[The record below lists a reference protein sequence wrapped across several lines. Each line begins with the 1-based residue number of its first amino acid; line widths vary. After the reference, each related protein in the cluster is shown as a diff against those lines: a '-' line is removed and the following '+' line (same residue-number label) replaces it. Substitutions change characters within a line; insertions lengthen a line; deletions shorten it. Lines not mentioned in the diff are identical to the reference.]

1 MQLGGGGYDVVGA
14 LAVAVSLAI
23 GLAAREFGRALAA
36 DRLGDASPRRWGRLT
51 PNPVAWADAFG
62 TVILP
67 ALLVVLWAAGYRF
80 PPFAYAKPLPLDTS
94 NLRRY
99 PRDVVLV
106 SIAGPV
112 VNLVLAVVA
121 GVLVAIGLGS
131 GPGTTCLLLSDF
143 ILTNV
148 TLAVFHL
155 LPIPGL
161 DGARMLAL
169 VMSPRAREVY
179 RNLDQYLVLFILL
192 IYFLLGGPALAI
204 VTVLRDA
211 ILGLVPGG
219 SGC

>member
-1 MQLGGGGYDVVGA
+1 VQIGGGGYDVLGA
-14 LAVAVSLAI
+14 LAVAASLVV
-23 GLAAREFGRALAA
+23 GLAAREYGRALAA

-51 PNPVAWADAFG
+51 PNPAAWADPFG

-67 ALLVVLWAAGYRF
+67 ALLVALWAAGLHL

-106 SIAGPV
+106 SLAGPL
-112 VNLVLAVVA
+112 VNVALAVVA
-121 GVLVAIGLGS
+121 GVLVRLGLGS
-131 GPGTTCLLLSDF
+131 ASGTTCVALSAF
-143 ILTNV
+143 VLTNV

-179 RNLDQYLVLFILL
+179 RNLDQYLILFVLL
-192 IYFLLGGPALAI
+192 IFFLLGGIALSI
-204 VTVLRDA
+204 VEVLRDA
-211 ILGLVPGG
+211 LLDVVVGG

>member
-1 MQLGGGGYDVVGA
+1 VQIGGGGYDVLGA
-14 LAVAVSLAI
+14 LAVAASFVV
-23 GLAAREFGRALAA
+23 GLAAREYGRALAA

-51 PNPVAWADAFG
+51 PNPAAWADPFG

-67 ALLVVLWAAGYRF
+67 ALLVALWAAGLHL
-80 PPFAYAKPLPLDTS
+80 PPFAYAKPLPLDSS

-106 SIAGPV
+106 SLAGPL
-112 VNLVLAVVA
+112 VNVALAVVA
-121 GVLVAIGLGS
+121 GVLVRLGLGS
-131 GPGTTCLLLSDF
+131 ASGTTCVALSAF
-143 ILTNV
+143 VLTNV

-192 IYFLLGGPALAI
+192 IFFLLGGPALAI

-211 ILGLVPGG
+211 VVRLVSGG
-219 SGC
+219 AAC

>member
-1 MQLGGGGYDVVGA
+1 VQIGGGGYDVLGA
-14 LAVAVSLAI
+14 LAVAASLVV
-23 GLAAREFGRALAA
+23 GLAAREYGRALAA

-51 PNPVAWADAFG
+51 PNPAAWADPFG

-67 ALLVVLWAAGYRF
+67 ALLVALWAAGLHL

-106 SIAGPV
+106 SLAGPL
-112 VNLVLAVVA
+112 VNVALAVVA
-121 GVLVAIGLGS
+121 GVLVRLGLGS
-131 GPGTTCLLLSDF
+131 ASGTTCVALSAF
-143 ILTNV
+143 VLTNV

-192 IYFLLGGPALAI
+192 IFFLLGGPALAI

-211 ILGLVPGG
+211 VVRLVSGG
-219 SGC
+219 AAC

>member
-1 MQLGGGGYDVVGA
+1 MQIGGGGYDVLGA
-14 LAVAVSLAI
+14 LAVAASLVV
-23 GLAAREFGRALAA
+23 GLAAREYGRALAA

-51 PNPVAWADAFG
+51 PNPAAWADPFG

-67 ALLVVLWAAGYRF
+67 ALLVALWAAGLHL

-106 SIAGPV
+106 SLAGPL
-112 VNLVLAVVA
+112 VNVALAVVA
-121 GVLVAIGLGS
+121 GVLVRLGLGS
-131 GPGTTCLLLSDF
+131 ASGTTCVALSAF
-143 ILTNV
+143 VLTNV

-192 IYFLLGGPALAI
+192 IFFLLGGPALAI

-211 ILGLVPGG
+211 VVRLVSGG
-219 SGC
+219 AAC

>member
-1 MQLGGGGYDVVGA
+1 VQIGGGGYDVLGA
-14 LAVAVSLAI
+14 LAVAASLVV
-23 GLAAREFGRALAA
+23 GLAAREYGRALAA
-36 DRLGDASPRRWGRLT
+36 DRLGDAGPRRWGRLT
-51 PNPVAWADAFG
+51 PNPAAWADPFG

-67 ALLVVLWAAGYRF
+67 ALLVALWAAGLHL

-106 SIAGPV
+106 SLAGPL
-112 VNLVLAVVA
+112 VNVALAVVA
-121 GVLVAIGLGS
+121 GVLVRLGLGS
-131 GPGTTCLLLSDF
+131 ASGTTCVALSAF
-143 ILTNV
+143 VLTNV

-192 IYFLLGGPALAI
+192 IFFLLGGPALAI

-211 ILGLVPGG
+211 VVRLVSGG
-219 SGC
+219 AAC